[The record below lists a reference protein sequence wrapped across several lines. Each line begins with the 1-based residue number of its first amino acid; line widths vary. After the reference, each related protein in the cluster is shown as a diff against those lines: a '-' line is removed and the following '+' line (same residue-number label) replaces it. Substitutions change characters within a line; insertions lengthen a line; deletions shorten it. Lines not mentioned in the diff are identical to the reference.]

1 MIWINFSKCQ
11 IKGPNKNTWRDW
23 LINYIPEPIIKS
35 VGGLKDKVTSLFNKN
50 APKETVYGSG
60 QRLSQIKT
68 QKKSG
73 IILYQKIKQKKIK
86 DKRIRDIWNFLK
98 QKKKKRIKY
107 INNRL
112 IKDIQR

>member
-23 LINYIPEPIIKS
+23 LINYIPEPMIKS

-60 QRLSQIKT
+60 
-68 QKKSG
+68 
-73 IILYQKIKQKKIK
+73 
-86 DKRIRDIWNFLK
+86 
-98 QKKKKRIKY
+98 
-107 INNRL
+107 
-112 IKDIQR
+112 